1 VDAGIWGAS
10 ALLRDGSE
18 EVGAIGVVKPLFRL
32 DSDQRAEII
41 ALARAAATSVR
52 AALHRLEPHSESG

>member
-10 ALLRDGSE
+10 ALLRD
-18 EVGAIGVVKPLFRL
+18 GAIGVVKPLFRL